1 MADFRP
7 HVGPLPRTRLQMP
20 TPGHREA
27 RFQNAVTP
35 GHRDTGTPNLRKV
48 HRDTGRQYFKTL
60 LHRDTGTPDLR
71 KVHRHTGRPHTYETR
86 VPVAMSGVPDVRV
99 EVCGSPPG
107 MSRETPKGKRKSQ
120 GRSRY
125 CEIAQPSAEQG
136 RGHISSLVF
145 AEGGRAPPSPKTT
158 QKRNG

>member
-1 MADFRP
+1 MGRTRRAWRLIFADFRP

-99 EVCGSPPG
+99 EVSEAHVQDVACLAMASAQSHGVIAPPPALVVFARHTALGSP
-107 MSRETPKGKRKSQ
+107 
-120 GRSRY
+120 
-125 CEIAQPSAEQG
+125 
-136 RGHISSLVF
+136 
-145 AEGGRAPPSPKTT
+145 
-158 QKRNG
+158 

>member
-1 MADFRP
+1 MGRTRRAWRLILADFRP

-48 HRDTGRQYFKTL
+48 HWDTGRQYFKTL

-99 EVCGSPPG
+99 EVSKCHVPQEIVGFGPIPARFRGFLIFILALS
-107 MSRETPKGKRKSQ
+107 TAKS
-120 GRSRY
+120 SL
-125 CEIAQPSAEQG
+125 CHLCACG
-136 RGHISSLVF
+136 RG
-145 AEGGRAPPSPKTT
+145 
-158 QKRNG
+158 